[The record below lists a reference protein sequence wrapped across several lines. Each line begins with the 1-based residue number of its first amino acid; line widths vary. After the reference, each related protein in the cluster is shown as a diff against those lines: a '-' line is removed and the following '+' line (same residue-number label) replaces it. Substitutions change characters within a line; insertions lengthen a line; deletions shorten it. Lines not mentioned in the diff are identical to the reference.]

1 MDPQTMLL
9 LDSQNS
15 EQNSARRGF
24 STAIPHKFLV
34 GLLSFSGFISK
45 LENVRQAVLL
55 KDVGDTKPRGVK
67 ACWEAAV
74 PEELAEGA
82 ELRRYW
88 C

>member
-1 MDPQTMLL
+1 
-9 LDSQNS
+9 
-15 EQNSARRGF
+15 
-24 STAIPHKFLV
+24 V

-74 PEELAEGA
+74 PEGLAEGA
-82 ELRRYW
+82 ELRKCW